1 MEHVKFMPWKG
12 ENYQNGGFN
21 GKKILVI
28 GESFYCSEE
37 QAVATLTDKTVK
49 NYLTIR
55 YGEYCEN
62 NGGWTNTYLKFE
74 RSLVGEE
81 TTPEDS
87 QKIWNSIA
95 FYNYLQVPMS
105 GARESGLPIDYK
117 NAETAFLE
125 VLNDLQPDLII
136 VWGVRRLFQ
145 KLPGIKE
152 GWIEGD
158 LLEIDWDNGQK
169 KIINNGYYQLKN
181 GKKSRVI
188 AVYHPSAGYSW
199 DKWYKVIESQLD
211 ILK

>member
-12 ENYQNGGFN
+12 ENYQKGGFN

-37 QAVATLTDKTVK
+37 EAVATLTDKTV
-49 NYLTIR
+49 NDYLAIR
-55 YGEYCEN
+55 NGEYREN

-117 NAETAFLE
+117 NAETAFFE

-136 VWGVRRLFQ
+136 VWGVGKLFNN
-145 KLPGIKE
+145 LPEDRWTWGKSLNVE
-152 GWIEGD
+152 GMD
-158 LLEIDWDNGQK
+158 
-169 KIINNGYYQLKN
+169 INNGYYQLNNKN
-181 GKKSRVI
+181 EVRCI

-199 DKWYKVIESQLD
+199 DKWHKVIKREL
-211 ILK
+211 